1 MGKKKD
7 EKKDRKKAARKVEK
21 EAATT
26 PAPPAGKIPK
36 KEYEAAILDLQ
47 VELCKLQTWVRASGA
62 KIVVLFEGR
71 DTAGKGG
78 VIKRIMERVSPRVFH
93 VVALGTPS
101 DREKTQLYYQRYIP
115 HLPAAGEVMLFD
127 RSWYN
132 RAGVEKVMGFC
143 TDDEYS
149 EFMRTCPGFEFALV
163 QSGIILL
170 KYWLEVDQ
178 DTQLERFESRI
189 DDPTK
194 HWKLSPM
201 DLEAVKRYYDYS
213 RAADA
218 MFASTHTEW
227 APWYVVDA
235 NDQKRARLNCI
246 SHMLSQIPYKEI
258 PFEKPKLPKKQG
270 KGDYVEPP
278 HKFARVPERW

>member
-127 RSWYN
+127 RSI
-132 RAGVEKVMGFC
+132 
-143 TDDEYS
+143 T
-149 EFMRTCPGFEFALV
+149 LV
-163 QSGIILL
+163 AWQPCLPLL
-170 KYWLEVDQ
+170 
-178 DTQLERFESRI
+178 
-189 DDPTK
+189 
-194 HWKLSPM
+194 
-201 DLEAVKRYYDYS
+201 
-213 RAADA
+213 
-218 MFASTHTEW
+218 
-227 APWYVVDA
+227 
-235 NDQKRARLNCI
+235 
-246 SHMLSQIPYKEI
+246 
-258 PFEKPKLPKKQG
+258 
-270 KGDYVEPP
+270 P
-278 HKFARVPERW
+278 HLGRHRMA